1 MRNLVNA
8 QMVVALEIKVR
19 EQIDR
24 HLSVS
29 PNNTDPKRVIELT
42 IQQEKEHQKL
52 KLERLLASDELGEDD
67 ELRLLV
73 LRSLIDDILPEL
85 ELILKRRF

>member
-1 MRNLVNA
+1 MSNLVNA
-8 QMVVALEIKVR
+8 QMVATLEIKVR
-19 EQIDR
+19 EQINR

-29 PNNTDPKRVIELT
+29 PNTDPKRVIELT
-42 IQQEKEHQKL
+42 IRQETEHQKH
-52 KLERLLASDELGEDD
+52 KLERLLTSDEFGEDD

-73 LRSLIDDILPEL
+73 LHSLIDDILPEL

>member
-1 MRNLVNA
+1 MPNLVNA
-8 QMVVALEIKVR
+8 QMVAALEIKVR
-19 EQIDR
+19 EQINR

-29 PNNTDPKRVIELT
+29 PNTDPKRVVELT
-42 IQQEKEHQKL
+42 IRQETEHQKH
-52 KLERLLASDELGEDD
+52 KLERLLASDEFGEDD

-85 ELILKRRF
+85 ELILKRRL